1 MIFHNKVLIGV
12 MAVLVLAMGVRF
24 GFPELAAVFST
35 DYIIFFTGGL
45 GLMTIMHMTGY
56 DEGYTKGYIEGVEY
70 GKTTLHKN

>member
-1 MIFHNKVLIGV
+1 MIFHNKILIGV
-12 MAVLVLAMGVRF
+12 MAILILCLGVRF

-56 DEGYTKGYIEGVEY
+56 IQGYNEGFEH
-70 GKTTLHKN
+70 GKANMREI

>member
-1 MIFHNKVLIGV
+1 
-12 MAVLVLAMGVRF
+12 MAVLVLALGIRL

-56 DEGYTKGYIEGVEY
+56 IEGYKKGFEH